1 MKLTT
6 RFFIILLMIAVVP
19 LLLSVAWNIYQ
30 YNSSVTSYYD
40 LHKGIAGLTAANI
53 DEWLASTNRNL
64 AFLYEVEHPLAKKV
78 DDIKIIHQA
87 TRINS
92 EIMSLSVLAPD
103 NKELYYLQSEKVK
116 ADRPLASYQNAL
128 VKQVRESGIIAPG
141 DVLCLNDL
149 SDSCKQLLETGEK
162 KQAFN
167 NACGADKAKFCKD
180 IKSSSGAI
188 KCLKE
193 HNNPRA
199 YFPLAY
205 PMVDGRVVVF
215 HFSLDKLFS
224 KLNSQKAGRTGEVI
238 ITDRRGQPLPGQRL
252 DRQKFDSE
260 ALRLFFRDGGRRGTI
275 NGFIVNGES
284 YAGAYCA
291 VENIKWAAL
300 SIQSEDELFGK
311 QKKSIYVFALFALG
325 TFVTTIVVVMLI
337 SNRIILPI
345 NNMVNGVKKFLKE
358 KHLDAVIPQEGWPE
372 IKTLV
377 GILNRLML
385 ELQAYRAFQLNQIV
399 EEKNKAQ
406 ALIDTITDGVI
417 LVDDRGALIYSNQTA
432 LKLLGIA
439 RISADVVLPR
449 SIKNE
454 AFFAQFSALLA
465 SREKFIK
472 TEIDAPVPGSSP
484 PIAKSYRIITNQFLL
499 ATLKRPGRVII
510 MRDITN
516 EKELEK
522 AKEDFFHMITHDM
535 RAPLA
540 TIQGYVEMLMRKI
553 PASPNTDKYFKSMLY
568 SSRRLRGMIDDIL
581 NTTKLQ
587 RGTMALQLDRIAAND
602 LITRVRD
609 NHEPVATP
617 KNIKMTT
624 APAADN
630 FEFYGDPTLLE
641 RVITNLVGNSLK
653 FTPSGGSITLGTAQ
667 DAEKACF
674 WVEDTGVGIPAD
686 KKEMIFEK
694 YSQMEEHKSQG
705 FGLGLTMCKMTVE
718 LHQGRIWVESK
729 VGKGSKFIFTV
740 SKKLAPPEEGRP
752 GAGDAAVKGAG
763 AEKV

>member
-6 RFFIILLMIAVVP
+6 RFFIILLMIAVIP

-40 LHKGIAGLTAANI
+40 LHKGISSLTAANI
-53 DEWLASTNRNL
+53 DEWLAGTNRDL

-103 NKELYYLQSEKVK
+103 NKELYFLQSEKVK
-116 ADRPLASYQNAL
+116 ADRPLASYQDAL

-141 DVLCLNDL
+141 KVLCL
-149 SDSCKQLLETGEK
+149 
-162 KQAFN
+162 
-167 NACGADKAKFCKD
+167 
-180 IKSSSGAI
+180 KS
-188 KCLKE
+188 
-193 HNNPRA
+193 RA

-224 KLNSQKAGRTGEVI
+224 KLNSQKIGRTGEVI
-238 ITDRRGQPLPGQRL
+238 ITDSRGQPLPCQRV
-252 DRQKFDSE
+252 DRQKFDAA
-260 ALRLFFRDGGRRGTI
+260 ALRLFFRNGGRNGTI

-284 YAGAYCA
+284 YAGAYSA

-300 SIQSEDELFGK
+300 SIQSEDELFGQ
-311 QKKSIYVFALFALG
+311 QKKSIYVFALFAVG
-325 TFVTTIVVVMLI
+325 TFATTIVVVMLI
-337 SNRIILPI
+337 SNRIIRPI
-345 NNMVNGVKKFLKE
+345 NNMVNGVKKFLKD
-358 KHLDAVIPQEGWPE
+358 KHLDEVIPAEGWPE
-372 IKTLV
+372 IKSLV

-417 LVDDRGALIYSNQTA
+417 LVDDRGGLIYSNQTA

-454 AFFAQFSALLA
+454 AFFAQFSGLLA
-465 SREKFIK
+465 SKEKFVK
-472 TEIDAPVPGSSP
+472 AEMDAPVPGASP
-484 PIAKSYRIITNQFLL
+484 PLVNSYRIITNQFLL

-540 TIQGYVEMLMRKI
+540 TIQGYVEMLMRKV

-587 RGTMALQLDRIAAND
+587 HGTMALQIDKISAND
-602 LITRVRD
+602 LITRIRD

-617 KNIKMTT
+617 KNIKMAT
-624 APAADN
+624 APSAEN
-630 FEFYGDPTLLE
+630 LEFYGDAALLE
-641 RVITNLVGNSLK
+641 RIITNLVGNSLK

-667 DAEKACF
+667 DAEKVFF
-674 WVEDTGVGIPAD
+674 WVQDTGVGIPAD
-686 KKEMIFEK
+686 KKDTIFEK

-705 FGLGLTMCKMTVE
+705 FGLGLAMCKMTVE
-718 LHQGRIWVESK
+718 LHQGGIWVESE

-740 SKKLAPPEEGRP
+740 SKKLSPPDEGKP
-752 GAGDAAVKGAG
+752 GDAGVKRAG
-763 AEKV
+763 AEKA

>member
-6 RFFIILLMIAVVP
+6 RFFIILLMVAVVP

-30 YNSSVTSYYD
+30 YNSSVASYYD
-40 LHKGIAGLTAANI
+40 LHKGLSSLTAANI

-92 EIMSLSVLAPD
+92 EIMSLSVLSPQD
-103 NKELYYLQSEKVK
+103 KELYYLQSEKVV
-116 ADRPLASYQNAL
+116 ADRPLASYQDVL
-128 VKQVRESGIIAPG
+128 VKQVRESGAVASG
-141 DVLCLNDL
+141 AVLCL
-149 SDSCKQLLETGEK
+149 KG
-162 KQAFN
+162 
-167 NACGADKAKFCKD
+167 
-180 IKSSSGAI
+180 
-188 KCLKE
+188 
-193 HNNPRA
+193 RA

-215 HFSLDKLFS
+215 HFSLDKLFA
-224 KLNSQKAGRTGEVI
+224 KLNSQKTGKSGEVF
-238 ITDRRGQPLPGQRL
+238 ITDKRGEPLPCQKL
-252 DRQKFDSE
+252 DRQKYD
-260 ALRLFFRDGGRRGTI
+260 AADLRLFFRNGGKSGTI
-275 NGFIVNGES
+275 NNFGVNGES
-284 YAGAYCA
+284 YAGAYST
-291 VENIKWAAL
+291 VENIKWAAV

-311 QKKSIYVFALFALG
+311 QKKSIYIFAVFTIG
-325 TFVTTIVVVMLI
+325 TIVATILVVMQI
-337 SNRIILPI
+337 SKRIILPI
-345 NNMVNGVKKFLKE
+345 NNMVTGVKRFLKE
-358 KHLDAVIPQEGWPE
+358 KHLDQVIPAEGWPE
-372 IKTLV
+372 IKVLV

-417 LVDDRGALIYSNQTA
+417 LVDDRGGLIYSNQTA

-439 RISADVVLPR
+439 KMDNTVVLPR

-454 AFFAQFSALLA
+454 AFFTEFTNLLA
-465 SREKFIK
+465 SKEKLLRS
-472 TEIDAPVPGSSP
+472 ELEAPIFGSNP
-484 PIAKSYRIITNQFLL
+484 PLMKSYRLITNQFML
-499 ATLKRPGRVII
+499 ATLKRPGRVVII
-510 MRDITN
+510 RDITN

-540 TIQGYVEMLMRKI
+540 TIQGYVEMLMRKV
-553 PASPNTDKYFKSMLY
+553 PSSPGIDKYFKSMLY

-587 RGTMALQLDRIAAND
+587 RGTMTLALDKVNAGD
-602 LITRVRD
+602 LITRVKE

-617 KNIKMTT
+617 KNIKMAT
-624 APAADN
+624 ASMAQN
-630 FEFYGDPTLLE
+630 FEFYADPTLLE

-653 FTPSGGSITLGTAQ
+653 FTPAGGSITLGAEQ
-667 DAEKACF
+667 DAEKVSI
-674 WVEDTGVGIPAD
+674 WVQDTGVGIPAD
-686 KKEMIFEK
+686 KRDMIFEK

-705 FGLGLTMCKMTVE
+705 FGLGLAMCKMTVE
-718 LHQGRIWVESK
+718 LHGGKIWVESE

-740 SKKLAPPEEGRP
+740 SKSLKPDESKAAEA
-752 GAGDAAVKGAG
+752 GAGKA
-763 AEKV
+763 